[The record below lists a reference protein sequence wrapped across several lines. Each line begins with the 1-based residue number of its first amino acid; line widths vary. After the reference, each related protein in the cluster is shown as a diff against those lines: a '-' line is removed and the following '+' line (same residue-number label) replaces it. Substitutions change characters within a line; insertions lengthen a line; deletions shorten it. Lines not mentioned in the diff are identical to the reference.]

1 MRFACEL
8 RKRTPSARFWGCPAA
23 QLIDVGTPQSHR
35 IQVAFTTAQRSALIE
50 RTRDT
55 GQSLSATIRQ
65 LIAVA
70 LRFDAEHGPRSD
82 SPAALAA
89 LVAAEQALL
98 MVASVLPEGQRRMQ
112 ELAPEAALAAEARLA
127 LFREPG
133 L

>member
-8 RKRTPSARFWGCPAA
+8 RKRTPNARFWDCSSA
-23 QLIDVGTPQSHR
+23 QLIDMGTPHAHR

-50 RTRDT
+50 RARHS

-65 LIAVA
+65 LVAVA
-70 LRFDAEHGPRSD
+70 LRFEAEPGERAE

-127 LFREPG
+127 LFRESG